1 MTALQEPHHIFTI
14 CAPTSGPE
22 AALAA
27 LQGDQGSVE
36 EIVGIFAVRRRALLD
51 SLRGAGIPFP
61 HPSGA
66 FFAFG
71 DVRATGMTSAD
82 FAVKVLQEAGVLV
95 FPGTQYGP
103 CGEGFLRISY
113 LAEIP
118 DIQRAV
124 QGLGHVYHAAVQHRT
139 AN

>member
-1 MTALQEPHHIFTI
+1 
-14 CAPTSGPE
+14 
-22 AALAA
+22 
-27 LQGDQGSVE
+27 
-36 EIVGIFAVRRRALLD
+36 LLEG
-51 SLRGAGIPFP
+51 LRVVGIPFP

-71 DVRATGMTSAD
+71 DIRATGMTSAG
-82 FAVKVLQEAGVLV
+82 FAVKVLQESGVLV

-118 DIQRAV
+118 DIERAV
-124 QGLGHVYHAAVQHRT
+124 ERMGRVYHDAVRQRN
-139 AN
+139 ARA